1 MKKEKLFKFLVVPS
15 LRILSL
21 GTISTIAA
29 SYSCSNTILQDAFV
43 ESGVAIVNY
52 EEGVLSCEYKISVS
66 DVHDNIA
73 YHGVGTINFSFS

>member
-15 LRILSL
+15 LRTLSL

-43 ESGVAIVNY
+43 ESRVATVNY
-52 EEGVLSCEYKISVS
+52 EER
-66 DVHDNIA
+66 
-73 YHGVGTINFSFS
+73 GT